1 MIGFHLPMNN
11 PAIDEMAGLP
21 QWVLHKNKQPY
32 NPHTGRPASSTDS
45 KTWGTFD
52 ECATEG
58 IQRNVGGP
66 YDGVGFVFTLDTG
79 IVGIDMDK
87 CIKDNK
93 PEAWAKKIIEDFDSY
108 TEKSP
113 SGNGYHIYVKGGL
126 TGGRNRGGEI
136 KGLEMYETARYFT
149 VTGWHEGGAPETI
162 EDRQKELNELYK
174 RNFPQDG
181 LEENNKTKNLAF
193 DFVVD
198 PNANPPANKF
208 VVILENNSKFKRSWE
223 HTRTDLND
231 TSNSGYDLS
240 LATIAARH
248 EWTDQEII
256 DLIAAHRKKYG
267 DKNGMMTRKNT
278 KALEDLLDKAR
289 KGVKT
294 STSDNDIV
302 NIQANEEARSCSKE
316 EKIERISNRL
326 GVRIERVIKRGN
338 DPATFYFV
346 INGQEL
352 SIGSMAELL
361 TQKRVRE
368 RIALATDFVIR
379 QIRSADWTTT
389 IEHCLSVKELQSL
402 PGGDRNEETKT
413 WVEMYLSGNHR
424 YSHTDDNELE
434 IALDRYSPF
443 NEKDKVWI
451 STNGLHDYLV
461 RKNLQISNHQLLAR
475 LKEIGFQAK
484 KFDRKFEQK
493 RLVRWYWGINPEDL
507 DLDDTGGNDEKQY

>member
-1 MIGFHLPMNN
+1 MNN
-11 PAIDEMAGLP
+11 PAIDLMAGLP

-58 IQRNVGGP
+58 IQRNYGGP

-87 CIKDNK
+87 CIKNEK
-93 PEAWAKKIIEDFDSY
+93 PEAWAKKIIKDLDSY

-113 SGNGYHIYVKGGL
+113 SGTGYHIYVKGGL
-126 TGGRNRGGEI
+126 PGGRNRGGEQQ
-136 KGLEMYETARYFT
+136 GLEMYETARYFT
-149 VTGWHEGGAPETI
+149 VTGWHEDNMSETI
-162 EDRQKELNELYK
+162 EDRQKELNELYQ
-174 RNFPQDG
+174 RNFPQSKLG
-181 LEENNKTKNLAF
+181 KKNKTKILEF

-198 PNANPPANKF
+198 PNANPPVEKF
-208 VVILENNSKFKRSWE
+208 AVILENNSKFKRSWE
-223 HTRTDLND
+223 HKRTDLND
-231 TSNSGYDLS
+231 TSNSGYDMS
-240 LATIAARH
+240 LASLAAQVG
-248 EWTDQEII
+248 WTDQEII
-256 DLIAAHRKKYG
+256 DLIAAHRRNHG

-294 STSDNDIV
+294 STPDNDMV
-302 NIQANEEARSCSKE
+302 NNQANEEARSCSKE

-326 GVRIERVIKRGN
+326 GVPIERVIKRGN

-352 SIGSMAELL
+352 LIGSMAELL
-361 TQKRVRE
+361 TQRRVRE
-368 RIALATDFVIR
+368 RIALATDFVIQ
-379 QIRSADWTTT
+379 QIRPDNWTT
-389 IEHCLSVKELQSL
+389 IVEHCLSIKELQNL
-402 PGGDRNEETKT
+402 PGGDRKEETKT
-413 WVEMYLSGNHR
+413 WVEMNLSSNHS
-424 YSHTDDNELE
+424 YSAEREPDNLE
-434 IALDRYSPF
+434 FEGLLYTYGPF
-443 NEKDKVWI
+443 NDAGKVWI
-451 STNGLHDYLV
+451 SINSLHDYLT
-461 RKNLQISNHQLLAR
+461 RKNLQISNHQLLVR
-475 LKEIGFQAK
+475 LKEIGFQGK
-484 KFDRKFEQK
+484 KFDRKFEQR